1 MAPGGWRCVSHA
13 SLIHQ
18 RFARLAVRG
27 LSEGEA
33 TFDTTCPCLMAPCKV
48 ARGRTEFGPLG
59 FGAGWINSLQ
69 LRVLA

>member
-1 MAPGGWRCVSHA
+1 MAPGRWRCVTHA
-13 SLIHQ
+13 SLIRLHS
-18 RFARLAVRG
+18 ARLAVRG

-33 TFDTTCPCLMAPCKV
+33 TFDMTCPCLMAPCKV

-59 FGAGWINSLQ
+59 FGAGLINSLQ